1 MNKSHQSVQKKIV
14 RLNLKVVVH
23 GIHGTTTTRLSIPDD
38 LPSVEEALKILC
50 AALTALQ
57 KGGIDQAEVLRLYL
71 LTSVPN
77 LGISV
82 SIL

>member
-14 RLNLKVVVH
+14 RLNLKVVH
-23 GIHGTTTTRLSIPDD
+23 GIHRTTSTRLSIPDD

-57 KGGIDQAEVLRLYL
+57 KGGLDQAEVLRLYL
-71 LTSVPN
+71 LTLMPN
-77 LGISV
+77 LGISI
-82 SIL
+82 SIF

>member
-1 MNKSHQSVQKKIV
+1 MNKPHQSVQKKIV
-14 RLNLKVVVH
+14 RLNLKVVH

-57 KGGIDQAEVLRLYL
+57 KGVLDQAEVLRLYL